1 MSPPA
6 TRTPRAAH
14 RQASAAGG
22 AVVTLAMV
30 AESAGVS
37 PSTVSRIL
45 NGTARVSDDKKQAVE
60 DAVARLGF
68 SPNPVARGLAGGRT
82 LSIGVL
88 TQTISSPFYGE
99 ALRGIEDRLE
109 SAGYIPLFVSGH
121 WNEAEERKALEA
133 LLSRRVDGVIVLAG
147 RLPNRALQAY
157 ARTVPMVVVGR
168 TLRGSGI
175 FSLGFDNHAGGRI
188 ATQHLLE
195 RGHRRIAFIA
205 GDPAHQDALDRQ
217 AGYREALAQAGVTF
231 DPALVVQG
239 DFTETGGLAAV
250 DRLLSG
256 SAPFS
261 AIFAANDQTAIGVA
275 LGLYRRHIRV
285 PDEVSL
291 VGFDDLAPARFAIP
305 PLTTVRQSVYEMGDQ
320 AAAAALALLQG
331 RAPSVVLPPP
341 DLVARESTR
350 WVAGR

>member
-1 MSPPA
+1 MSPPIRPA
-6 TRTPRAAH
+6 IKAPVP
-14 RQASAAGG
+14 AAG
-22 AVVTLAMV
+22 APAVTLAMV
-30 AESAGVS
+30 AEAAGVS

-45 NGTARVSDDKKQAVE
+45 NGSARVSADKKQAVE
-60 DAVARLGF
+60 ESIARLGF

-99 ALRGIEDRLE
+99 ALHGIEDRLE
-109 SAGYIPLFVSGH
+109 RAGYIPLFVSGH
-121 WNEAEERKALEA
+121 WHEAEERKALQA

-147 RLPNRALQAY
+147 RLPNRTLQAY
-157 ARTVPMVVVGR
+157 ARVVPMVVVGR
-168 TLRGSGI
+168 KMRASGL
-175 FSLGFDNHAGGRI
+175 FSLGFDNRTGGRI

-217 AGYREALAQAGVTF
+217 AGYCDALAQAGVEF

-250 DRLLSG
+250 DRLLGSG
-256 SAPFS
+256 APFS

-275 LGLYRRHIRV
+275 LGLYRRRIRV

-320 AAAAALALLQG
+320 AAGAVLSLLQG
-331 RAPSVVLPPP
+331 QTPQVTLPLPE
-341 DLVARESTR
+341 LVPRESTR
-350 WVAGR
+350 VLAAGR